1 MINQDHNRTEQL
13 QEVTNLLIN
22 LKESGVLDMDI
33 YSLFTGLIIKLM
45 ESDSD
50 TPKAKNYIF
59 CCMKILEHLTSVK
72 AIVDNSEFDKIM
84 IDYYKQQN

>member
-13 QEVTNLLIN
+13 QEVTKLLIN

-45 ESDSD
+45 EGDSD